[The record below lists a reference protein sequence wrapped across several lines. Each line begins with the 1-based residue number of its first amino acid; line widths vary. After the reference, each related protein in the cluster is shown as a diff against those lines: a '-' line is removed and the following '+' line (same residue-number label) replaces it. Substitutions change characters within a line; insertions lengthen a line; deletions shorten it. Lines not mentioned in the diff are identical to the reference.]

1 LAVQQAMAHA
11 LPVIVARGDGT
22 QDDLVR
28 PENGWQIPPDD
39 LGALKEALGLAL
51 SDPARL
57 RRMGLEAYRLVADEV
72 NLEAMVQVFKDAL
85 WTASR

>member
-1 LAVQQAMAHA
+1 MAHA

-39 LGALKEALGLAL
+39 LEALQEAMKLAL
-51 SDPARL
+51 SDPVRL
-57 RRMGLEAYRLVADEV
+57 RSMGKEAYRVVAEEV
-72 NLEAMVQVFKDAL
+72 NIEVMVQVFLDAL
-85 WTASR
+85 RWAVDQG